1 MVYLTILGGRGRRI
15 DEQVAR
21 DLRIHELLG
30 DIFGKR
36 NDDFLRSLYLE
47 PLDNEDVAVFRLNV
61 FRDLL
66 KGEVLDAV
74 AEFVERVNNAVKI
87 LEMEKDVYEEHKI
100 GMHVDAALIYTEA
113 VETAWSRL
121 RGLPIESEGLA
132 GFTRYLGEI
141 AGSEKFREL
150 RRRARAAA
158 EARDQI
164 KIRVWI
170 EGDRIRV
177 TREEHGEDLSAL
189 VDSLFSRFKGD
200 GEGAEVKYVKTTG
213 DTSHIHAA
221 ILRGAFK
228 MYRTQYDILRRFSED
243 SPSFIDDGIA
253 NFAKEAEFY
262 LIYVN
267 YMRSLEQMG
276 YRFAIPSFT
285 DGGIYVRKFYNLL
298 LAKRGF
304 AVPNDIQTDGSRS
317 IFVITGM
324 NSGGKTT
331 FATSF
336 GQLAF
341 LAKLGLPVPAV
352 EAKIPFFSSIM
363 TAYPVEED
371 VEERLSRLEL
381 DVARAKAIIER
392 ADSRS
397 LVIANELFS
406 STTSDEGLLLTK
418 LLFEELRKRGSYC
431 LFVTFLHKAADL
443 DGVISLVAQSS
454 PDDPERP
461 SYVIAPGRPPAE
473 YMAAR
478 IAKRYRLTYE
488 KIGEV
493 VK

>member
-1 MVYLTILGGRGRRI
+1 VEYLSILGGRGRRI
-15 DEQVAR
+15 DEQVAH
-21 DLRIHELLG
+21 DLRIHELLD

-47 PLDNEDVAVFRLNV
+47 PLDDEEVAVFRHNV

-74 AEFVERVNNAVKI
+74 AEFVEHVNNAVRI
-87 LEMEKDVYEEHKI
+87 LAMEKDVYEEHKI
-100 GMHVDAALIYTEA
+100 GMHVVAALIYTEA
-113 VETAWSRL
+113 LETAWSHL

-132 GFTRYLGEI
+132 SFTRYLGEI
-141 AGSEKFREL
+141 EGSEKFREL

-200 GEGAEVKYVKTTG
+200 GEGAEVKYIKTTG

-228 MYRTQYDILRRFSED
+228 MYKTQHDILRRFSENF
-243 SPSFIDDGIA
+243 PSFIDDGIA

-262 LIYVN
+262 LIVN
-267 YMRSLEQMG
+267 MRNLEHMR

-298 LAKRGF
+298 LAKRGS
-304 AVPNDIQTDGSRS
+304 AVPNDIQTDGSRR

-331 FATSF
+331 FAMSF

-341 LAKLGLPVPAV
+341 LAKLGLPVSAV
-352 EAKIPFFSSIM
+352 EAKIQFFSSIM

-381 DVARAKAIIER
+381 DVARAKVIIER
-392 ADSRS
+392 ADGRS

-406 STTSDEGLLLTK
+406 NTTSDEGLLLTR
-418 LLFEELRKRGSYC
+418 LFFEELAKRGSYC

-443 DGVISLVAQSS
+443 DGVISLVAQPS
-454 PDDPERP
+454 PDGPERL

-478 IAKRYRLTYE
+478 VARRYQLTYE
-488 KIGEV
+488 KIREV